1 MFTQPTIE
9 CRDQCAVTVAIQAP
23 GSRHLKGEARFRL
36 SGPQAF
42 VRVFKEGRRRE
53 GRYVQ
58 IIAATASSS
67 NDGCVGMVVSRKALS
82 RAVDRNRFKRKMRE
96 ALRVLR
102 VDDNPLIHGD
112 LVIRVKPPLPR
123 EAVDAAA
130 AEAFGLLRQWA
141 VASAAETS
149 AAKKS

>member
-1 MFTQPTIE
+1 
-9 CRDQCAVTVAIQAP
+9 VTTSIQAP
-23 GSRHLKGEARFRL
+23 GPRHLKGEARFRL

-42 VRVFKEGRRRE
+42 ARVFKEGRRRE

-58 IIAATASSS
+58 IIAATASEL
-67 NDGCVGMVVSRKALS
+67 NDGRVGMVVSRKALS

-102 VDDNPLIHGD
+102 IDDNPLVQGD

-141 VASAAETS
+141 ETNAAGAS

>member
-1 MFTQPTIE
+1 MI
-9 CRDQCAVTVAIQAP
+9 AVPAP

-42 VRVFKEGRRRE
+42 ARVFKEGRRRE

-58 IIAATASSS
+58 IVAATASASS
-67 NDGCVGMVVSRKALS
+67 DGRVGMVVSRKALS

-102 VDDNPLIHGD
+102 VDDHPLIRGD
-112 LVIRVKPPLPR
+112 LVIRVKPALPR
-123 EAVDAAA
+123 EAIDAAA
-130 AEAFGLLRQWA
+130 AEAFGLLRQRA
-141 VASAAETS
+141 GTGVAERS
-149 AAKKS
+149 